1 LQGGAN
7 FADLG
12 KKYSEDP
19 GSAKDGGLLPPITR
33 GRTVPEFEQAAFNT
47 PVGQTTGVIR
57 TSYGFHIIRVEAK
70 QQARLKP
77 LEEVKVEIEPI
88 LKQQK
93 AAAQS
98 QSVANT
104 IQTLARTEGMDKA
117 AKDKNLTVATTGMIT
132 QTDQLPGIGSAPDFM
147 NALFGAKKNDPPATA
162 STPMGYA
169 VYQVTEIQPP
179 QTPTFDQIK
188 AKVEEQFKDERAQGM
203 LAQKTQELSDRA
215 HSAHDLAK
223 AAKEVGASVKTS
235 DLVDKTSQVP
245 DIGAMNGAVS
255 VAFGLKSGDISGPI
269 QAGANGVVLKV
280 TEVHQPTPE
289 QMKQDWEKA
298 KEALVEHKREEYEN
312 LYVENLRNTLEKEG
326 KIKINKKE
334 MERLAT
340 LSEGS

>member
-1 LQGGAN
+1 
-7 FADLG
+7 
-12 KKYSEDP
+12 
-19 GSAKDGGLLPPITR
+19 
-33 GRTVPEFEQAAFNT
+33 
-47 PVGQTTGVIR
+47 
-57 TSYGFHIIRVEAK
+57 
-70 QQARLKP
+70 
-77 LEEVKVEIEPI
+77 
-88 LKQQK
+88 
-93 AAAQS
+93 
-98 QSVANT
+98 
-104 IQTLARTEGMDKA
+104 
-117 AKDKNLTVATTGMIT
+117 
-132 QTDQLPGIGSAPDFM
+132 
-147 NALFGAKKNDPPATA
+147 
-162 STPMGYA
+162 
-169 VYQVTEIQPP
+169 
-179 QTPTFDQIK
+179 
-188 AKVEEQFKDERAQGM
+188 
-203 LAQKTQELSDRA
+203 
-215 HSAHDLAK
+215 
-223 AAKEVGASVKTS
+223 VKTS